1 VPDEIEITELTDID
15 AERIDGVGNPASGF
29 PILMMKAVNASGGIN
44 EKPDIAGANKV
55 LALLAQLVA
64 SEASELAAG
73 SEDELYDISLLL
85 ETIRN
90 MRYFRDGEMACDEMT
105 AKAIADVNEL
115 ITNLP
120 SEGEPNPMADV
131 AATKDAPEGVKTE
144 TSAADEPQAG
154 DEFSKDSVAKMIE
167 DAVTKANE
175 ASEERVKALEADLA
189 KVLATP
195 IPGQVAI
202 AAPQSARDDVAR
214 SQKALEA
221 SRFRALAKSVDDREL
236 AKYYDKRAAEAE
248 EAAA

>member
-1 VPDEIEITELTDID
+1 MTDEIEITELTDID
-15 AERIDGVGNPASGF
+15 PERIDGVLNPANGI

-115 ITNLP
+115 ITNQFP
-120 SEGEPNPMADV
+120 EGDIAPMADN
-131 AATKDAPEGVKTE
+131 ATKDAPEGVTPQ
-144 TSAADEPQAG
+144 TPAADEPQAG

-175 ASEERVKALEADLA
+175 ASGERVKALEADLA

-202 AAPQSARDDVAR
+202 AAPQSARDDAAR

-221 SRFRALAKSVDDREL
+221 SRFRALAKGVDDREL
-236 AKYYDKRAAEAE
+236 AKYYNKRAAEAE